1 MINQILHGDNI
12 ELMKQLEDNSV
23 DAIVTDPPYGLSFMN
38 KKWDYDVPKI
48 EFWQAVYRV
57 LKPGGHVLSFGG
69 TRTYHRMVVNLEDA
83 GFVIRDCIVW
93 GFGSGFP
100 KGVNIGKAIDNKLG
114 NERELVLLDKHY
126 DGAKRT
132 LKRQTENKNVY
143 GDYKDITYI
152 DGKVPDSVGTSE
164 YEGWN
169 TGLKPAVE
177 LICLAR
183 KPISENTIVDNV
195 LKWGTGGI
203 NIDGCRIETSE
214 NENIDYNKINNGNIY
229 GGNGI
234 YGECENKRPPQI
246 YKTNGRFP
254 SNFIHDGSDEVM
266 ELFPMTGKSTGG
278 NGSKFVNSIFYNN
291 RLHIKVHVKT
301 GKNGLGLGDSGS
313 AARYFY
319 CAKPSPKERNLG
331 MEGFEKKQI
340 ERLQQLPDGFISSYG
355 NIRNKPLPQA
365 NTHLTVKPI
374 SLLKYLIRLI
384 TPPNGVVLD
393 PFCGSGTTICAAI
406 LENKNYIG
414 MELEN
419 DYYEIA
425 KAREKY
431 FLNGGKL

>member
-12 ELMKQLEDNSV
+12 ELMKQLEDNTI
-23 DAIVTDPPYGLSFMN
+23 DAVVTDPPYGLSFMN

-83 GFVIRDCIVW
+83 GFVIRDCVVY

-100 KGVNIGKAIDNKLG
+100 KGVNIGKN
-114 NERELVLLDKHY
+114 LDKFIKTGN
-126 DGAKRT
+126 DSWNGTGDSSGGALGYSKLQHEQGYRPNDYSE
-132 LKRQTENKNVY
+132 RHQTKYE
-143 GDYKDITYI
+143 ITEEI
-152 DGKVPDSVGTSE
+152 AKK

-183 KPISENTIVDNV
+183 KPISENTIVENV

-203 NIDGCRIETSE
+203 NIDGCRVGRDQIKTQGGVKFKGE
-214 NENIDYNKINNGNIY
+214 NIY
-229 GGNGI
+229 GK
-234 YGECENKRPPQI
+234 YAECTE
-246 YKTNGRFP
+246 TTHLGRYP

-266 ELFPMTGKSTGG
+266 ELFPMTKSGG
-278 NGSKFVNSIFYNN
+278 RKNDVNNN
-291 RLHIKVHVKT
+291 FSQKKALDNKYTFSSYCIKRE
-301 GKNGLGLGDSGS
+301 KNPNNFTPDAGS

-331 MEGFEKKQI
+331 LEGFENMFAKGEEIDKQI
-340 ERLQQLPDGFISSYG
+340 GGSYKFRLDGSLDGKIPEK
-355 NIRNKPLPQA
+355 R
-365 NTHLTVKPI
+365 NTHPTVKPI

-425 KAREKY
+425 KARENY